1 MDMKL
6 VTFLV
11 KLILLEL
18 EVSEAIDILFI
29 ALLIIFFSNN
39 SCFCFSIFEFN
50 ILVGLLSNRS
60 FNVWIFYLNNLLV
73 VREVL
78 SALAVFSTILKKI
91 ALLTSHITIK

>member
-29 ALLIIFFSNN
+29 ALLIIIFSNS
-39 SCFCFSIFEFN
+39 SCFYFSIFVFN

-60 FNVWIFYLNNLLV
+60 FNV
-73 VREVL
+73 
-78 SALAVFSTILKKI
+78 
-91 ALLTSHITIK
+91 

>member
-29 ALLIIFFSNN
+29 VLLIIIFSNN
-39 SCFCFSIFEFN
+39 LCFWFSIFISN

-78 SALAVFSTILKKI
+78 SALAVFSTILKEI

>member
-18 EVSEAIDILFI
+18 EVSKAIDIPFI

-39 SCFCFSIFEFN
+39 SYFCFSIFVFN
-50 ILVGLLSNRS
+50 ILVRLLSNRS
-60 FNVWIFYLNNLLV
+60 FNVWIFYLHNLLV

-78 SALAVFSTILKKI
+78 SALAVFSTILKEI
-91 ALLTSHITIK
+91 ALLTSHVTIK